1 MLAGPPQRAGAPEP
15 QLLRRSVGPAPAPES
30 PSRATPDTPE
40 EPEQGAPGPRVL
52 LPPGWARAVRAA
64 TMGLLSPAT
73 VATAERERALLTRVR
88 APLGHPRRVAVIGAK
103 GGVGTTT
110 VTALLGVVLGA
121 LRHNR
126 IVVLDLSGPRGDLH
140 ARLGAEDPPD
150 LSSPAVINADVVP
163 TGTGRLPVEVLRA
176 PPVRRALPPP
186 ETMWRVLNRLGAEHG
201 FSLLDLGDQPDTA
214 NAAMALSIADAV
226 VLVTSHTPDSLT
238 AAREVLGFVES
249 TAGPAALDRW
259 LVVQTS
265 LTPARSAEP
274 PKLTPAGSL
283 PLRFSP
289 TLASGGPIRPPKLA
303 AGFREDILAIAGVVA
318 SQRHR

>member
-1 MLAGPPQRAGAPEP
+1 M
-15 QLLRRSVGPAPAPES
+15 
-30 PSRATPDTPE
+30 
-40 EPEQGAPGPRVL
+40 L
-52 LPPGWARAVRAA
+52 LPPDWARAVRAV
-64 TMGLLSPAT
+64 TFGLVSPAT

-88 APLGHPRRVAVIGAK
+88 APLGHPRRVAVLGAK

-126 IVVLDLSGPRGDLH
+126 IAVLDLSGPRGDLH
-140 ARLGAEDPPD
+140 GRLGAENPPD

-163 TGTGRLPVEVLRA
+163 TGTSRLPVEVLRA

-186 ETMWRVLNRLGAEHG
+186 ETLWRLLNRLGGDHG

-214 NAAMALSIADAV
+214 HAEMALSVADTV
-226 VLVTSHTPDSLT
+226 VLVTSHTPDSLAT
-238 AAREVLGFVES
+238 AREVLAFVES
-249 TAGPAALDRW
+249 TAGPTAMERW

-265 LTPARSAEP
+265 LAPARRAQP
-274 PKLTPAGSL
+274 PTLTPSGSL
-283 PLRFSP
+283 PLRFSR
-289 TLASGGPIRPPKLA
+289 TLAEGGPIRPPTLA
-303 AGFREDILAIAGVVA
+303 AGFREDLLAVAGAVV